1 MVTKTNS
8 KLTRRVPNQSPHNV
22 HREHDQ
28 DYQREYPHYGA
39 CPVNVRYE
47 LWVLVVHVDA
57 VQDEAQPQQ
66 SVQEVHYQHEGV
78 VDLAVVR
85 DYVLEEFRQD
95 VSTEGLHGDV
105 YREEE

>member
-1 MVTKTNS
+1 
-8 KLTRRVPNQSPHNV
+8 
-22 HREHDQ
+22 
-28 DYQREYPHYGA
+28 
-39 CPVNVRYE
+39 
-47 LWVLVVHVDA
+47 VDA